1 MIPLQALQAAT
12 GATPVTQLAQQC
24 APFVA
29 PSTMAAIIKVESGG
43 RALVI
48 LDNTTGRDDD
58 PRSVPQ
64 GVATIDRLLAMGHR
78 QLDVGIAQVDTE
90 NFSTY
95 HLTPATALN
104 ACTNIRVGARIL
116 QAAYKQAVAAYGPGQ
131 VALSHAFE
139 AYNSGRLNDD
149 PAYANK
155 ILAAA
160 GIPVMVQGNGSLA
173 YHHVRH
179 FHNPFTVYWKPQKGA
194 TPIKVDTH
202 YRGSVSGLAA
212 TVRW

>member
-1 MIPLQALQAAT
+1 MDNLSRLEARRVI
-12 GATPVTQLAQQC
+12 PVTQLAAQC

-29 PSTMAAIIKVESGG
+29 PSTMASIVQVESGG
-43 RALVI
+43 RVLVI
-48 LDNTTGRDDD
+48 LDNATGRDYN
-58 PRSVPQ
+58 PPSVSQ
-64 GVATIDRLLAMGHR
+64 GVATINRLLAMGHR

-90 NFSTY
+90 NFAAY
-95 HLTPATALN
+95 RLTPATALN
-104 ACTNIRVGARIL
+104 ACTNIRAGARIL

-131 VALSHAFE
+131 VALYHAFE

-160 GIPVMVQGNGSLA
+160 GIPVQVQGNGSLV

-179 FHNPFTVYWKPQKGA
+179 FHNPFTIYWKTPKSA

-202 YRGSVSGLAA
+202 YRGSVSGLSA